1 MSRIPYLTAEEL
13 SDEQRRLA
21 AKLAA
26 SRGGRLVGP
35 GAFWL
40 RNPALAEQADAWR
53 LLMEWGTALPRRLS
67 ELAILVANRH
77 FSATYAW
84 CRHAV
89 AASRAGLDRAVIDA
103 LTEHLQPTFSDPM
116 EEVVYRVSRELL
128 ATTGLS
134 ETTFVRAREVLGPER
149 LIELVA
155 LVGYGCMLSLAVNT
169 FEPDPFPDD
178 CTLVPGGPSPT
189 TYARTTGGL
198 RLAPLQEAA
207 LSDRQQR
214 IATQLAGGSP
224 GSVQGAYAT
233 WLRTPEIAE
242 RALQYEQFLY
252 GNLSVPPSFVE
263 LVVLVVARFWTADEL
278 WAVHRGRGA
287 DTGLGADLIAAIA
300 EHRMPRGASA
310 DHALVHACASALFT
324 QGRIHD
330 DTFAQAVS
338 QFGYQAV
345 VELVGVAGFYSMVAL
360 TLNAF
365 EALPARDRMTLPRF
379 PRSSARA
386 W

>member
-13 SDEQRRLA
+13 SNEQRRLA
-21 AKLAA
+21 EKLAA

-40 RNPALAEQADAWR
+40 RNPALAEQADAWP
-53 LLMEWGTALPRRLS
+53 LLMERGTSLPRRLS

-84 CRHAV
+84 CRHAL
-89 AASRAGLDRAVIDA
+89 AASRAGLDRAVMDA
-103 LTEHLQPTFSDPM
+103 LADHRQPTFSDAL
-116 EEVVYRVSRELL
+116 EETVYRVSRELL

-134 ETTFVRAREVLGPER
+134 EATFVRAREALGPER

-178 CTLVPGGPSPT
+178 RALVPGGPSPT
-189 TYARTTGGL
+189 TYARTTGGP
-198 RLAPLQEAA
+198 RLAPLQDAA

-214 IATQLAGGSP
+214 IATQLEGGSP

-233 WLRTPEIAE
+233 WLRTPEIAG
-242 RALQYEQFLY
+242 RALQYEQVLY
-252 GNLSVPPSFVE
+252 GNLSVPQSFVE

-278 WAVHRGRGA
+278 WAVHRDRGA
-287 DTGLGADLIAAIA
+287 DAGLGADLIAAIA
-300 EHRMPRGASA
+300 EHRMPSGASA
-310 DHALVHACASALFT
+310 DQALVQAFASELLT
-324 QGRIHD
+324 QGRVHD
-330 DTFAQAVS
+330 DTFAQSVS
-338 QFGYQAV
+338 RFGYQMV
-345 VELVGVAGFYSMVAL
+345 VELGCVDEFIKQ
-360 TLNAF
+360 
-365 EALPARDRMTLPRF
+365 R
-379 PRSSARA
+379 
-386 W
+386 

>member
-242 RALQYEQFLY
+242 RALQYEQVLY

-338 QFGYQAV
+338 QVGDQAV

>member
-53 LLMEWGTALPRRLS
+53 LLMERGTSLPRRLS
-67 ELAILVANRH
+67 ELAILVATRH

-84 CRHAV
+84 FRHAV
-89 AASRAGLDRAVIDA
+89 AASRVGLHRAVIDTLA
-103 LTEHLQPTFSDPM
+103 AHLQPTFSDLM
-116 EEVVYRVSRELL
+116 EEIVYRVSRELL

-134 ETTFVRAREVLGPER
+134 EATFVRAREALGPER
-149 LIELVA
+149 LVELVA

-178 CTLVPGGPSPT
+178 RALVPSGPSPT
-189 TYARTTGGL
+189 TYARTTGGP
-198 RLAPLQEAA
+198 RLALLQEAA
-207 LSDRQQR
+207 LSARQQR
-214 IATQLAGGSP
+214 ITTQLEGGSP
-224 GSVQGAYAT
+224 GSVKGAYAT

-242 RALQYEQFLY
+242 RALQYEQVLY

-278 WAVHRGRGA
+278 WAVHRDRGA
-287 DTGLGADLIAAIA
+287 DAGLGADLIVAIA
-300 EHRMPRGASA
+300 EHRMPCGASA
-310 DHALVHACASALFT
+310 DHALVQAFASALLT

-330 DTFAQAVS
+330 DIFVQSVS
-338 QFGYQAV
+338 RFGYQMV

-365 EALPARDRMTLPRF
+365 EALPARGHTTLPRF
-379 PRSSARA
+379 PRS
-386 W
+386 

>member
-1 MSRIPYLTAEEL
+1 
-13 SDEQRRLA
+13 
-21 AKLAA
+21 
-26 SRGGRLVGP
+26 V
-35 GAFWL
+35 
-40 RNPALAEQADAWR
+40 
-53 LLMEWGTALPRRLS
+53 
-67 ELAILVANRH
+67 
-77 FSATYAW
+77 
-84 CRHAV
+84 
-89 AASRAGLDRAVIDA
+89 
-103 LTEHLQPTFSDPM
+103 
-116 EEVVYRVSRELL
+116 
-128 ATTGLS
+128 
-134 ETTFVRAREVLGPER
+134 
-149 LIELVA
+149 
-155 LVGYGCMLSLAVNT
+155 
-169 FEPDPFPDD
+169 
-178 CTLVPGGPSPT
+178 
-189 TYARTTGGL
+189 
-198 RLAPLQEAA
+198 
-207 LSDRQQR
+207 
-214 IATQLAGGSP
+214 
-224 GSVQGAYAT
+224 
-233 WLRTPEIAE
+233 
-242 RALQYEQFLY
+242 LY

>member
-1 MSRIPYLTAEEL
+1 MSRIPYLTAEDL

-21 AKLAA
+21 EKLAA

-53 LLMEWGTALPRRLS
+53 LLMERGTALPRRLS

-103 LTEHLQPTFSDPM
+103 LAEHLPPTFSDPM
-116 EEVVYRVSRELL
+116 EEIVYRVSRELL

-134 ETTFVRAREVLGPER
+134 EATFVRAREALGPER

-178 CTLVPGGPSPT
+178 RALVPGGPSPT
-189 TYARTTGGL
+189 TSARTIGGP
-198 RLAPLQEAA
+198 RLAPLQDAA
-207 LSDRQQR
+207 VSDRQQR
-214 IATQLAGGSP
+214 IATQLEVGSP
-224 GSVQGAYAT
+224 GHVKGAYAT

-242 RALQYEQFLY
+242 RALQYEQVLY
-252 GNLSVPPSFVE
+252 SNLAVPLPFIE
-263 LVVLVVARFWTADEL
+263 LVVLVAARFWTSDAL
-278 WAVHRGRGA
+278 WTGHRDWA
-287 DTGLGADLIAAIA
+287 LDAGLSADLIAAIA
-300 EHRMPRGASA
+300 EQHTPRGASA
-310 DHALVHACASALFT
+310 DEALVHAFASELLT
-324 QGRIHD
+324 QGRVGD
-330 DTFAQAVS
+330 DTFALAVAR
-338 QFGYQAV
+338 FGYRTV
-345 VELVGVAGFYSMVAL
+345 VELVGVAGF
-360 TLNAF
+360 
-365 EALPARDRMTLPRF
+365 
-379 PRSSARA
+379 
-386 W
+386 

>member
-21 AKLAA
+21 ETLAA

-53 LLMEWGTALPRRLS
+53 LLMERGTSLPRRMS

-89 AASRAGLDRAVIDA
+89 AASRAGLDHAVIDA
-103 LTEHLQPTFSDPM
+103 LADHLQPTFSDPM
-116 EEVVYRVSRELL
+116 EEIVYRVSRELL
-128 ATTGLS
+128 ETTGLT
-134 ETTFVRAREVLGPER
+134 EATFVRAREALGPER

-178 CTLVPGGPSPT
+178 RALVPGGPSPT
-189 TYARTTGGL
+189 TYARTTGGP
-198 RLAPLQEAA
+198 RLAPLQDAA

-214 IATQLAGGSP
+214 LATQLEGGSP
-224 GSVQGAYAT
+224 GRVKGAYAT

-242 RALQYEQFLY
+242 RALQYEQVLY
-252 GNLSVPPSFVE
+252 GNLSVPPPFVE

-278 WAVHRGRGA
+278 WAVHRDRGA
-287 DTGLGADLIAAIA
+287 DAGLGADLMAAVA
-300 EHRMPRGASA
+300 EHRRPRGASA
-310 DHALVHACASALFT
+310 DHALVQAFASALLT
-324 QGRIHD
+324 QRRMHD
-330 DTFAQAVS
+330 DIFAQSVS
-338 QFGYQAV
+338 RFGYQRV
-345 VELVGVAGFYSMVAL
+345 VELVGVAGFYSIVAL

-365 EALPARDRMTLPRF
+365 EALPARGRTALPRF
-379 PRSSARA
+379 PRS
-386 W
+386 